1 MAIQIAPEVDALR
14 RDIQEKYTEVA
25 TSPELEFHFHH
36 GRPLAKILE
45 YSDDLL
51 EGLPEAAVESF
62 AGVGNPFSL
71 GKIAPGETVL
81 DIGSGSG
88 FDCFIAAKM
97 VGPNG
102 RVIGIDMTDAMLK
115 KSRETA
121 DELGL
126 TQLEFKK
133 GFAEELPV
141 PDNSVDVIISNGVLN
156 LTPDKYASFVEVNR
170 VLKPG
175 GRLYIADVV
184 VYKPVP
190 DAAKEI
196 VDLWTA

>member
-102 RVIGIDMTDAMLK
+102 RVIGVDMTDAMLK

>member
-62 AGVGNPFSL
+62 AGVGNPFSV
-71 GKIAPGETVL
+71 GNIAPGETVL

-97 VGPNG
+97 VGPTG
-102 RVIGIDMTDAMLK
+102 KVIGVDMTDAMLE

-121 DELGL
+121 DALGL
-126 TQLEFKK
+126 AQLEFKK
-133 GFAEELPV
+133 GFAEELPA
-141 PDNSVDVIISNGVLN
+141 PDGSVDVIISNGVLN
-156 LTPDKYASFVEVNR
+156 LTPDKYASFAEVYR
-170 VLKPG
+170 VLKSG
-175 GRLYIADVV
+175 GRLYLADVV

-196 VDLWTA
+196 VDRWTA

>member
-71 GKIAPGETVL
+71 GKIAPGETIL

-102 RVIGIDMTDAMLK
+102 RVIGVDMTDAMLK

-121 DELGL
+121 DALGL

>member
-62 AGVGNPFSL
+62 AGVGNPFSV

-81 DIGSGSG
+81 DIGSGCG

-97 VGPNG
+97 VGPTG
-102 RVIGIDMTDAMLK
+102 KVIGVDMTDAMLE

-121 DELGL
+121 DALSL
-126 TQLEFKK
+126 AQLEFKK

-141 PDNSVDVIISNGVLN
+141 PDSSVDVIISNGVLN
-156 LTPDKYASFVEVNR
+156 LTPDKYASFVEVYR

-175 GRLYIADVV
+175 GRLYLADVV

>member
-97 VGPNG
+97 VGPTG
-102 RVIGIDMTDAMLK
+102 KVIGIDMTDAMLK

-121 DELGL
+121 DALGL
-126 TQLEFKK
+126 AQLEFKK

-141 PDNSVDVIISNGVLN
+141 PDSSVDVIISNGVLN